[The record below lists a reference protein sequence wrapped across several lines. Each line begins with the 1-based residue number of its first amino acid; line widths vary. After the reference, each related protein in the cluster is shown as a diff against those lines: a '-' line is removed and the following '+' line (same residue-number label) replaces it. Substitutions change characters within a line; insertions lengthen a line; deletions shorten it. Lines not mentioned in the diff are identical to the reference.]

1 VVDQQAPRSRR
12 QVLRAGGAAA
22 LVGLLGILGRPLP
35 ASAQRDDKKKNTREP
50 AARTSAQDR
59 SNAGSTTS
67 IEGTKSPSLD
77 VRNTAK
83 GGQVMA
89 VHAVSSSP
97 KGTAIA
103 AEATAA
109 KGETV
114 AVLGT
119 TESAEGVGGRF
130 VATGGG
136 TAIEARAGE
145 KGGVALRTKGRL
157 QLTERSGIASVSGG
171 AEFVIPVAG
180 GVSET
185 SIVLA
190 TLQDHHTGV
199 HVESARV
206 LDVERGLIV
215 VRLNAALPEP
225 SRVGWMVLDQEG

>member
-1 VVDQQAPRSRR
+1 MA
-12 QVLRAGGAAA
+12 
-22 LVGLLGILGRPLP
+22 GRPLP
-35 ASAQRDDKKKNTREP
+35 ASAQRDDRKKSRDAED
-50 AARTSAQDR
+50 RTSAQER
-59 SNAGSTTS
+59 SNAGSTTT

-83 GGQVMA
+83 GGQTTA

-97 KGTAIA
+97 KGTTIV

-114 AVLGT
+114 AVLAT
-119 TESAEGVGGRF
+119 SESAEGVGGRF
-130 VATGGG
+130 LATGGG
-136 TAIEARAGE
+136 TALEARAGE

-157 QLTERSGIASVSGG
+157 QLAERSGIASVSGG

-180 GVSET
+180 GLAET

-190 TLQDHHTGV
+190 TLQDHRTGV

-215 VRLNAALPEP
+215 VQLNAALPEP
-225 SRVGWMVLDQEG
+225 SRVGWIVLDQEG